1 MKKTFLILLSFVA
14 IISGI
19 AAQEITKVRKDA
31 PKESFRTF
39 GEKKIFSSQI
49 STGLVEGEQGP
60 GLHVELLNGIRYK
73 TWFAGIGTGLDY
85 YYYRSIPV
93 YFSGIK
99 YLSPRNHSFFIQGDV
114 GLNFAWE
121 DEAINTW
128 NEVSHEFKPGL
139 YWNGMLGF
147 ATGLDR
153 KNAFSFG
160 LGYSYKSFKEIKE
173 MVVMCFNPP
182 CENTFETYQY
192 NLKRLTLRLGW
203 QFNYSR

>member
-1 MKKTFLILLSFVA
+1 MKKAFLILLSVVA

-19 AAQEITKVRKDA
+19 TAQEIKKVRKD
-31 PKESFRTF
+31 SF

-49 STGLVEGEQGP
+49 SSGIVEGEQNTSF
-60 GLHVELLNGIRYK
+60 HVEILNGIRYK

-85 YYYRSIPV
+85 YYYRTIPV
-93 YFSGIK
+93 YLSGIK
-99 YLSPRNHSFFIQGDV
+99 YLSPRNHSFFIQGDA
-114 GLNFAWE
+114 GMNFVWE
-121 DEAINTW
+121 DETLSTW
-128 NEVSHEFKPGL
+128 NEVSHEYKPGL
-139 YWNGMLGF
+139 YWNGILGF
-147 ATGLDR
+147 VTGLDR

-160 LGYSYKSFKEIKE
+160 VGYSYKSLKEIKE
-173 MVVMCFNPP
+173 MTVICFNPP

>member
-1 MKKTFLILLSFVA
+1 MKRIFLLLLSF
-14 IISGI
+14 IGIMNEI
-19 AAQEITKVRKDA
+19 AAQEIKKPRKD
-31 PKESFRTF
+31 SF
-39 GEKKIFSSQI
+39 GEKKYFSSQI
-49 STGLVEGEQGP
+49 STGISEGEQNTNF
-60 GLHVELLNGIRYK
+60 HVEILNGIHYK
-73 TWFAGIGTGLDY
+73 TWFGGIGTGLDY

-93 YFSGIK
+93 YLSGIK

-114 GLNFAWE
+114 GANFVW
-121 DEAINTW
+121 DERISSW
-128 NEVSHEFKPGL
+128 NEVGHEYKPGL
-139 YWNGMLGF
+139 YWNGLLGF

-173 MVVMCFNPP
+173 IVVQCYNPP